1 MRKLAGLIL
10 AGTMIFAVSAFAQDF
25 SSVTNVLGQGTVT
38 NQVLKLEFPRNDLS
52 VQVEGTTLDPN
63 AGVETVLTFQQ
74 VTAPMISLA
83 KSGTAAA
90 TTGPATTAFTGGTTS
105 SFAARTTAMAGFA
118 ANTTSMT
125 ATRTTVGTVTTPA
138 GFASRTTTTTAT
150 GTAFTGTTTAPPAA
164 ATPTTTTPSATTS
177 TGTMK
182 NLSNLTAGQFIVTG
196 DICVTESEEPKV
208 IDQLLKDGLAVTA
221 VDEHLINET
230 PDIRFVHVEGAG
242 DGPTLAQKLQNTLT
256 IIGTPTA
263 TISTT
268 PPNPAQFADIMNV
281 LGTSNANIEGSV
293 IKYSVPLL
301 NDFTLGGLLL
311 KSGMG
316 SQSEVD
322 FQVQSSSNAI
332 VNAEIVVEGAGAD
345 PVIQSL
351 RSNGFSVAALHNHT
365 LDEVP
370 RLFYVHAFGSG
381 SQASLAQAI
390 NQALNTAMSNLGAR
404 PSIEVSSAT
413 GTTATATGTVT
424 RTTTATGTTA
434 TGATGSMTRTTT
446 ATSSMMR

>member
-74 VTAPMISLA
+74 VTASMISTA

-90 TTGPATTAFTGGTTS
+90 TTGPATAAFTGRTTAG
-105 SFAARTTAMAGFA
+105 FATMTTAMAGFA
-118 ANTTSMT
+118 TNTTSMT
-125 ATRTTVGTVTTPA
+125 ATRSTVGTVTTPS
-138 GFASRTTTTTAT
+138 GFASRSTTTTAT
-150 GTAFTGTTTAPPAA
+150 RTAFTGATTTTPTTT
-164 ATPTTTTPSATTS
+164 TPTTTTPSATTS

-221 VDEHLINET
+221 VHEHLINES
-230 PDIRFVHVEGAG
+230 PNIRFVHIEGAG
-242 DGPTLAQKLQNTLT
+242 DGAALAQDLQNTLN

-268 PPNPAQFADIMNV
+268 PSNPAQFADIMNV

-293 IKYSVPLL
+293 IKYSLPLL
-301 NDFTLGGLLL
+301 NDFTLGSMRLN
-311 KSGMG
+311 SGMG

-322 FQVQSSSNAI
+322 FQVQSSSTAI

-351 RSNGFSVAALHNHT
+351 RSNGFSVAALHNQT

-381 SQASLAQAI
+381 SQTSLAQAI
-390 NQALNTAMSNLGAR
+390 NQALGMATNNLGAR
-404 PSIEVSSAT
+404 PSIA
-413 GTTATATGTVT
+413 
-424 RTTTATGTTA
+424 
-434 TGATGSMTRTTT
+434 T
-446 ATSSMMR
+446 ATSSAMQ